1 MAGVNANKVYM
12 PTPDQSATTGAVA
25 TAPTSTAA
33 PTDAVTALPN
43 TWASGGYIDENGISL
58 GVTRSVTAIKDW
70 SQATVR
76 NALSDFNATIT
87 LNFMQMDEFAAQEML
102 GASNVTK
109 TAATQTKGELL
120 KLSIGSELP
129 PVKSWCFSM
138 KDGDRRVRV
147 YIPRGQIT
155 ELNGDITFVPSA
167 VNVWGC
173 TLATYD
179 DGTGHSLYV
188 FYDDGQT
195 LSA

>member
-1 MAGVNANKVYM
+1 MAGINANKVYM
-12 PTPDQSATTGAVA
+12 PSPDQSATTGAVA
-25 TAPTSTAA
+25 TAATGTTA
-33 PTDAVTALPN
+33 PTDATTALTN
-43 TWASGGYIDENGISL
+43 TWVSGGYIDENGISL
-58 GVTRSVTAIKDW
+58 GVTRSVTPIKDW
-70 SQATVR
+70 SQSVVR
-76 NALSDFNATIT
+76 NALTDFNATIS
-87 LNFMQMDEFAAQEML
+87 LAFMQMDEFAAQEML

-109 TAATQTKGELL
+109 TAATSTKGELL

-173 TLATYD
+173 TLSTYD

-188 FYDDGQT
+188 FYDDGT
-195 LSA
+195 KLSA

>member
-1 MAGVNANKVYM
+1 MAGINANKVYM
-12 PTPDQSATTGAVA
+12 PSPDQSATTGAVA
-25 TAPTSTAA
+25 TAATGTTA
-33 PTDAVTALPN
+33 PTDATTALPN

-58 GVTRSVTAIKDW
+58 GVTRSVTPIKDW
-70 SQATVR
+70 SQSVVR
-76 NALSDFNATIT
+76 NALTDFNATIS
-87 LNFMQMDEFAAQEML
+87 LSFMQMDEFAATEML
-102 GASNVTK
+102 GSSNVTK
-109 TAATQTKGELL
+109 TAATTAKGELL
-120 KLSIGSELP
+120 KLAIGSELP

-173 TLATYD
+173 TLSTYD

-188 FYDDGQT
+188 FYDDGT
-195 LSA
+195 KLSA